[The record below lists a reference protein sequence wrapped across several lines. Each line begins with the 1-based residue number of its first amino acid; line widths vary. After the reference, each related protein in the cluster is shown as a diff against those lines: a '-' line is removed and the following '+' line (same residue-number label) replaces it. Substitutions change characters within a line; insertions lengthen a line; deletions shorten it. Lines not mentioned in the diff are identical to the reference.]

1 MVQAWQRTVIWLT
14 ALLAAGTAAAFLV
27 FSASSR
33 RGELGPHAS
42 WAEVFALVGLL
53 GAGMLLGYGISARL
67 GRGERRRRR
76 AGEAAFAGGEAQ
88 EGSGELSA
96 ALWEHPQLSTSVNSL
111 LEMLAQVLR
120 PHGIV
125 LLRACAGQ
133 KFVAVKVWPESLMQQ
148 GAIKPGAHL
157 WERALLRQLSET
169 RRALTL
175 RKLPRGSRRI
185 PYYGR
190 TQVLRDLLLAPI
202 RRGTTLTAILAVDRD
217 GGRVFKTSDIRLAQ
231 HAANQIGLAL
241 ELQTALA
248 DQAAQAQINAKLLVR
263 MERMAITDGLTG
275 LNNHRQFQASFETH
289 LACAERYGRKLSL
302 ILADIDHFKQVNDVH
317 GHLVGDKVLRR
328 IAAILLGSARR
339 TDVVARYGGEEF
351 AVLMEETGPSGARII
366 AERMRRAVEDEQF
379 YDENGAFKAT
389 LSLGVATYP
398 LHGAEKERLIAC
410 ADQALYQAK
419 RSGRNQ
425 TAVFDAKL
433 DVADQGTQKR

>member
-1 MVQAWQRTVIWLT
+1 MVQAWQRTAIWLS
-14 ALLAAGTAAAFLV
+14 ALIAAGAAAAFLV
-27 FSASSR
+27 FSAGLR
-33 RGELGPHAS
+33 RGDVEPHAA
-42 WAEVFALVGLL
+42 WAEMFALGGLL
-53 GAGMLLGYGISARL
+53 GAGMLLGYGISARFGGAQRRGAQ
-67 GRGERRRRR
+67 GRQ
-76 AGEAAFAGGEAQ
+76 ALLDGGEGQAAV
-88 EGSGELSA
+88 GELSA
-96 ALWEHPQLSTSVNSL
+96 ALWEHPQLSASINSL
-111 LEMLAQVLR
+111 LEMVAQVLR

-133 KFVAVKVWPESLMQQ
+133 KFVAVQVWPDSLVQT
-148 GAIKPGAHL
+148 GAVKPGAHL

-185 PYYGR
+185 PYYDR

-202 RRGTTLTAILAVDRD
+202 RRGSTLTAILAVDRD
-217 GGRVFKTSDIRLAQ
+217 RGRVFKASDIRLAQ

-248 DQAAQAQINAKLLVR
+248 DQAAAAQVNAKLLVR
-263 MERMAITDGLTG
+263 MERMAITDGMTG
-275 LNNHRQFQASFETH
+275 LNNHRQFQASFQTH

-317 GHLVGDKVLRR
+317 GHLVGDRVLQR
-328 IAAILLGSARR
+328 IAAILLASARR

-366 AERMRRAVEDEQF
+366 AERMRRAVEAEQF
-379 YDENGAFKAT
+379 YDEHGVFKAT

-425 TAVFDAKL
+425 TIVFDAKL
-433 DVADQGTQKR
+433 DVAEQGTKQR